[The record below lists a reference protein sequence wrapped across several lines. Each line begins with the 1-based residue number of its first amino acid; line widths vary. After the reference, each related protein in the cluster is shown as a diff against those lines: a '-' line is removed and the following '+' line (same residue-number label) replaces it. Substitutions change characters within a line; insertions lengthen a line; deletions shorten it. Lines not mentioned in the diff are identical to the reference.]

1 MLTDLAARSGF
12 AVLNALEPRGFG
24 RVARAI
30 AYGPELGQALDVY
43 APRKAHDAPIVLFL
57 PGGGWRSGGRRAYA
71 FAGRRLARAGF
82 VAVVAGYRLY
92 PAVRFPAFAKDA
104 AAAVAWTRAH
114 ARRYGGDASR
124 LYLMGFSA
132 GAHLAALLAI
142 DSRYLAAHGLV
153 SRDLAGVIGLAGP
166 YDLMPESSPR
176 TAPIFAGAG
185 EAARPAALVRRAPP
199 PLLLMHGD
207 ADTVV
212 PLAHTRRLAEAAKR
226 AGGRVAVHEYE
237 KLGHT
242 GLLLALSSRFA
253 DRAPVLR
260 DLAAFVEHEREQPER
275 RYAAAR

>member
-1 MLTDLAARSGF
+1 MLTDLAAKSGF

-24 RVARAI
+24 SVRHAI
-30 AYGPELGQALDVY
+30 AYGPEPRQTLDVY
-43 APRKAHDAPIVLFL
+43 APRKAHDAPVALFL
-57 PGGGWRSGGRRAYA
+57 PGGGWRRGGRRDYA
-71 FAGRRLARAGF
+71 FVGRRLARAGF
-82 VAVVAGYRLY
+82 VAVVADYRLY

-104 AAAVAWTRAH
+104 AAAVAWTRTN
-114 ARRYGGDASR
+114 ARRYGGDAGR

-153 SRDLAGVIGLAGP
+153 SRDLAGVVGLAGP
-166 YDLMPESSPR
+166 YDLLPETSPR
-176 TAPIFAGAG
+176 NAPIFAGAG

-226 AGGRVAVHEYE
+226 AGGRVVVHEYE
-237 KLGHT
+237 KIGHT
-242 GLLLALSSRFA
+242 GLLLALSARFA
-253 DRAPVLR
+253 DRAPVLSH
-260 DLAAFVEHEREQPER
+260 LAAFIEHEREQPER